1 MLAVRDL
8 EISYGR
14 IRAVQG
20 ITFDIEEGEI
30 VALIGANGAGKSS
43 VMHAVAGVV
52 RPDAGEILFDGKR
65 IGGLG
70 SDRIVR
76 RGISHV
82 PEGRMIF
89 ATLSIEENLLIGGYT
104 KGYRRSLQDRMGHV
118 LDLFPVLRP
127 RLAERASNRSG
138 GQQQMLA
145 FARGLMT
152 EPRLLMLD
160 EPSLGLSPIA
170 AQDVFDLIARLRD
183 QGVTILL
190 VEQNV
195 RQALTIADRGYV
207 IESGRI
213 TLDGDAK
220 TLQADRHLVS
230 AYLGIKREDVA

>member
-127 RLAERASNRSG
+127 RLAESASNLSG